1 MTVKS
6 HQDLAFHNGN
16 ASSQTR
22 GVTPTLDEFTAEAR
36 AFLDAHAER
45 AVRDEFTWGIGS
57 DEVTVYAEKSVAE
70 ELATIAAGKAWR
82 AKMWEPGFGWIT
94 GPPEYGGRGLD
105 PVFERTYLDL
115 EAAYDVPSQT
125 MFGTALG
132 VVAPTILA
140 HGSAWLKERYL
151 ARLFRG
157 EILACQLLSE
167 PGAGSDLASL
177 STRAIADGDEWVI
190 SGQKVW
196 SSRAHHADIG
206 LLLARTDLD
215 APKHQGITAF
225 IYPLDT
231 PGTDVRPLRQM
242 TGGSEFNEVFFD
254 DARIGDRY
262 RVGDVNAG
270 WSVFRTTLQSERASI
285 GSRGAGYGGSGLVG
299 LAAPEKVIQLAR
311 HFGLSDDP
319 VARQDLARL
328 YTGYKLVEWNANRR
342 PPLAPAAAKYATA
355 RHMNWAASMIARLLG
370 PRICADTGEWGTY
383 AWKQLLLGAC
393 AIRIGGGTDEVMKN
407 GVGEGVL
414 GLPKEPR

>member
-1 MTVKS
+1 MLTGYLS
-6 HQDLAFHNGN
+6 LGLAFQKCSVSG
-16 ASSQTR
+16 QTR
-22 GVTPTLDEFTAEAR
+22 GVTPTLSEFAAEAR
-36 AFLDAHAER
+36 AFLDANAER

-57 DEVTVYAEKSVAE
+57 DEITVYAEKSVAE
-70 ELATIAAGKAWR
+70 EHATIAAGKAWR
-82 AKMWEPGFGWIT
+82 AKMWEAGFGWIT

-105 PVFERTYLDL
+105 PAYERAYLDL
-115 EAAYDVPSQT
+115 EAGYRVPSQT

-140 HGSAWLKERYL
+140 HGSDWLKERYL

-157 EILACQLLSE
+157 EILVCQLLSE

-215 APKHQGITAF
+215 VPKHQGITAF

-254 DARIGDRY
+254 DSRIGDRY
-262 RVGDVNAG
+262 RLGEVNAG

-285 GSRGAGYGGSGLVG
+285 GSRGRATGAAGWWGWPHRRRFSSWPGISACPTTRWCAKTWPGCTPGTSWWSGT
-299 LAAPEKVIQLAR
+299 P
-311 HFGLSDDP
+311 
-319 VARQDLARL
+319 
-328 YTGYKLVEWNANRR
+328 TGCPRWPRRR
-342 PPLAPAAAKYATA
+342 PSTQLP
-355 RHMNWAASMIARLLG
+355 
-370 PRICADTGEWGTY
+370 GT
-383 AWKQLLLGAC
+383 
-393 AIRIGGGTDEVMKN
+393 
-407 GVGEGVL
+407 
-414 GLPKEPR
+414 

>member
-1 MTVKS
+1 M
-6 HQDLAFHNGN
+6 
-16 ASSQTR
+16 
-22 GVTPTLDEFTAEAR
+22 TPTLDDFAAEVR
-36 AFLDAHAER
+36 AFLDANAER
-45 AVRDEFTWGIGS
+45 AVLDEFTWGIGS
-57 DEVTVYAEKSVAE
+57 DEITVYAEKSPDE
-70 ELATIAAGKAWR
+70 EEAAVRAAQQWR
-82 AKMWEPGFGWIT
+82 AKMWEAGLGWIA

-105 PVFERTYLDL
+105 PEYERLYLDL
-115 EAAYDVPSQT
+115 EAGYRVPSQT
-125 MFGTALG
+125 MFGSSLG
-132 VVAPTILA
+132 VVSPTILA
-140 HGSAWLKERYL
+140 HGSDWLKERYL
-151 ARLFRG
+151 AQLHRG

-177 STRAIADGDEWVI
+177 STRATADGEEWVI

-196 SSRAHHADIG
+196 SSRAHFSDIG
-206 LLLARTDLD
+206 LLLARTDPN

-242 TGGSEFNEVFFD
+242 TGGAEFNEVFFD
-254 DARIGDRY
+254 DARISDHH
-262 RVGDVNAG
+262 RVGDINAG
-270 WSVFRTTLQSERASI
+270 WSVFRTSLQSERASI

-299 LAAPEKVIQLAR
+299 LAAPEKVVQLAQ
-311 HFGLSDDP
+311 HFGLADDP
-319 VARQDLARL
+319 VVRQDLARL
-328 YTGYKLVEWNANRR
+328 YVGYRLVEWNANRR

-407 GVGEGVL
+407 AVGEGVL

>member
-1 MTVKS
+1 MT
-6 HQDLAFHNGN
+6 L
-16 ASSQTR
+16 
-22 GVTPTLDEFTAEAR
+22 TLDEFAAEVR
-36 AFLDAHAER
+36 AFLDANADR
-45 AVRDEFTWGIGS
+45 AAQDEFTWGIGS
-57 DEVTVYAEKSVAE
+57 DEITVYAEKSSAE
-70 ELATIAAGKAWR
+70 EEAAVRAAQQWR
-82 AKMWEPGFGWIT
+82 AKMWEAGFGWIT
-94 GPPEYGGRGLD
+94 GPQEYGGRGLD
-105 PVFERTYLDL
+105 PEFERVYLDL
-115 EAAYDVPSQT
+115 EAHYRVPSQT

-140 HGSAWLKERYL
+140 HGSDWLKERYL
-151 ARLFRG
+151 PRLFRG

-177 STRAIADGDEWVI
+177 STRATADGDQWVI

-196 SSRAHHADIG
+196 SSRAHYSDIG
-206 LLLARTDLD
+206 LLLARTELE
-215 APKHQGITAF
+215 APKRKGITAF
-225 IYPLDT
+225 IYPMGT

-254 DARIGDRY
+254 DARICDRH

-270 WSVFRTTLQSERASI
+270 WLVFRTTLQSERASI
-285 GSRGAGYGGSGLVG
+285 GLRGAGYGGSGLVG
-299 LAAPEKVIQLAR
+299 LAAPERVVQLAQ

-319 VARQDLARL
+319 VVRQDLARL
-328 YTGYKLVEWNANRR
+328 HTGYRLVEWNANRR

-355 RHMNWAASMIARLLG
+355 RHVNWAASMIARLLG

-393 AIRIGGGTDEVMKN
+393 AMRIGGGTDEVMKN

-414 GLPKEPR
+414 GLPKEPS